1 MIYSIGS
8 MKNLPSDFNLNSIPD
23 YFKKNV
29 FTTSVGFRCYYPS
42 IINNYPIEE
51 KGILYINKLGNMLK
65 MYYFCK
71 NATYVSVGV
80 YIGNT
85 VRKIDWYQVVD
96 SRHTSIYDRNNS
108 AKKLVSD
115 NNIKQIIDTFIT
127 KYDDSEL
134 WRMIEPKFKK
144 EHWNGY
150 TNKNNPHIWRKNAVI
165 INTNN
170 GLIVKGSNVVISKN
184 RGLSVQSPSGSSIRS
199 WVTDPQV
206 LYGVQQKSV
215 TAINSDRKLLI
226 QSRNRPIVQSN
237 DAGGGNREI
246 VIRSDVR
253 WKQMY
258 NGRQGLRSI
267 SYPANAREVIV
278 QLYTDVGGRNYRAMH
293 PHPAYR
299 LGLLPYGKTDG
310 YFWEDIYPPNFQ
322 IGGEVV
328 NGVIGRDRGYKEY
341 APMHFI
347 KGLYNRINQDAAFI
361 EHRSDCTI
369 TLNSIGYDNIVNNR
383 SLSAAVHDFNPLNQ
397 DMTIVDER
405 YGFATNRNRIIPGQV
420 RNPRRGQII
429 KDLAISVNRR
439 DNYWPMNIISESVWR
454 NNSNLANPVY
464 DIPYIRRVWWR

>member
-8 MKNLPSDFNLNSIPD
+8 MKNLPGDFNLNSIPD
-23 YFKKNV
+23 YFKKNL

-96 SRHTSIYDRNNS
+96 SRHTSMYDRTNS

-115 NNIKQIIDTFIT
+115 SDIKQIIDTFIT

-144 EHWNGY
+144 ELWNGY
-150 TNKNNPHIWRKNAVI
+150 TSKNNPHIWRRNAVI

-170 GLIVKGSNVVISKN
+170 GLIVKGNNVVISKN
-184 RGLSVQSPSGSSIRS
+184 RGLAVQSPSGSSIRS
-199 WVTDPQV
+199 WVTDPQD
-206 LYGVQQKSV
+206 LYGAYNHSV
-215 TAINSDRKLLI
+215 TAISSDRKLLI
-226 QSRNRPIVQSN
+226 QSRNRPVVQCN
-237 DAGGGNREI
+237 EAGGGNRDI
-246 VIRSDVR
+246 VIRSDLR

-258 NGRQGLRSI
+258 NGRQGLRGI
-267 SYPANAREVIV
+267 SYPGHAREVIV
-278 QLYTDVGGRNYRAMH
+278 QLYTDVGGRTHRAMH
-293 PHPAYR
+293 PHPGYKW
-299 LGLLPYGKTDG
+299 GKLPYGRHEG
-310 YFWEDIYPPNFQ
+310 WFWEDIYPPTYQ

-328 NGVIGRDRGYKEY
+328 NGIVGRDKGYKEY

-347 KGLYNRINQDAAFI
+347 KGIYNRINQDTAI
-361 EHRSDCTI
+361 VEHHDNCTI
-369 TLNSIGYDNIVNNR
+369 GISSIGYDHLVNNR
-383 SLSAAVHDFNPLNQ
+383 SYSAAVHDFNPFNH
-397 DMTIVDER
+397 DMAMVDER
-405 YGFATNRNRIIPGQV
+405 YGFATNRTRIIPGQTENRG
-420 RNPRRGQII
+420 RNVI
-429 KDLAISVNRR
+429 KDLALSTHRR
-439 DNYWPMNIISESVWR
+439 DNFWPMHIISESVWR
-454 NNSNLANPVY
+454 GNNDLAHPVH

>member
-8 MKNLPSDFNLNSIPD
+8 MKNLPNDFNLNSIPD
-23 YFKKNV
+23 YFKNNV

-51 KGILYINKLGNMLK
+51 RGILYINKLGNMLK

-96 SRHTSIYDRNNS
+96 SRHYSIYDRNNT

-115 NNIKQIIDTFIT
+115 SDIKQIVETFLT

-150 TNKNNPHIWRKNAVI
+150 TNKHDPHIWRRNSVI

-170 GLIVKGSNVVISKN
+170 GLVVKGNNVVISRD
-184 RGLSVQSPSGSSIRS
+184 RGLAVQSPSGSSMRA
-199 WVTDPQV
+199 WVTGPQH
-206 LYGVQQKSV
+206 LYGTHNNSV
-215 TAINSDRKLLI
+215 TCIGSDRKLVI

-246 VIRSDVR
+246 VIRSDLR

-267 SYPANAREVIV
+267 SYPGNAREVIV
-278 QLYTDVGGRNYRAMH
+278 QLYTDTGGRTHVVRYPEVMRMFSIRWQNQYFDRH
-293 PHPAYR
+293 EVEIGIR
-299 LGLLPYGKTDG
+299 GKAGFGT
-310 YFWEDIYPPNFQ
+310 Q
-322 IGGEVV
+322 TA
-328 NGVIGRDRGYKEY
+328 RDRAYKEY

-347 KGLYNRINQDAAFI
+347 KGVYNRINQDSAI
-361 EHRSDCTI
+361 VEHHGNATI
-369 TLNSIGYDNIVNNR
+369 TINSIGLGNIIDGR
-383 SLSAAVHDFNPLNQ
+383 SVSAAAHPYYCIYDRIA
-397 DMTIVDER
+397 IVDNQFGGETDR
-405 YGFATNRNRIIPGQV
+405 DGFATVNINSLSTKPLNRTGNIV
-420 RNPRRGQII
+420 
-429 KDLAISVNRR
+429 LSAISGRR
-439 DNYWPMNIISESVWR
+439 WDVDAVWSENVWR
-454 NNSNLANPVY
+454 AKRNHGSPDG